1 MVILWVNIRVQL
13 PPSWNPVFGA
23 TWLRFSS
30 RLRFRTRARN
40 PVGPRPGYIFSCWL
54 VYTYTCHWPV
64 AYLMMLSNWI
74 LSCQAWPPL
83 ARYGQWARSKHW
95 RTAVYFLYKMS
106 WSSGAYLRCCQTNS
120 AGIFKWHNNMSS
132 LLVQNFEV
140 IWWDHEKLLCFHR
153 VKICKFTKNK
163 QGVNQCFHLHARAP
177 PAAVLGWV
185 EERILNRCNLDVK
198 F

>member
-30 RLRFRTRARN
+30 RLWFRTRARN

-54 VYTYTCHWPV
+54 VYTYKCHWPV

-95 RTAVYFLYKMS
+95 RTAVYFLKKC
-106 WSSGAYLRCCQTNS
+106 L
-120 AGIFKWHNNMSS
+120 
-132 LLVQNFEV
+132 
-140 IWWDHEKLLCFHR
+140 D
-153 VKICKFTKNK
+153 
-163 QGVNQCFHLHARAP
+163 
-177 PAAVLGWV
+177 PAAHILGVAKRIQLEFLNDIITCLHYWYKISKWYDEIMKSCSV
-185 EERILNRCNLDVK
+185 FIESKYASLQRTNKESTNVFTSMRERHLRQYPDEWRK
-198 F
+198 EY